1 MTIQLASGLRAPPSI
16 LDRTLLNSR
25 MLPPPEGAAEF
36 MTSSSKP
43 NASSWP
49 ASVTTK
55 DGRRSRVTITPSSPL
70 KIAGTARPT
79 STASGH
85 GAGFGGSSSQ
95 HVNVAPRAE
104 V

>member
-1 MTIQLASGLRAPPSI
+1 MTIQLASGLRAPPSMS
-16 LDRTLLNSR
+16 DRTLLYSR
-25 MLPPPEGAAEF
+25 MLPPPLGAADC

-43 NASSWP
+43 SASSWP

-55 DGRRSRVTITPSSPL
+55 DGSRSRVTITPSSPL
-70 KIAGTARPT
+70 NIAGTARPT

-95 HVNVAPRAE
+95 HVNIAPRAE